1 MKCVLIP
8 VSSLT
13 TLVRSKRIV
22 ESSYPIYWVEAF
34 DEAAQKWI
42 CIDPLV
48 TKTVGKSSKYEPPT
62 SDLGNSM
69 NYVIAFEDDGSAR
82 DVTRRYVR
90 AYNAKT
96 RRARVESTH
105 QGASWIKR
113 VMRLYERTHA
123 LDRDQ
128 VEDTELARKEAQ
140 EPLPENVQDFK
151 NHPYYALER
160 HLRRNEVI
168 HPKRETGKI
177 MNGRAGNAKGSE
189 PIYRRRDVH
198 VVRSADSWYRM
209 GREIKASRSSI

>member
-1 MKCVLIP
+1 M
-8 VSSLT
+8 S
-13 TLVRSKRIV
+13 
-22 ESSYPIYWVEAF
+22 
-34 DEAAQKWI
+34 
-42 CIDPLV
+42 
-48 TKTVGKSSKYEPPT
+48 
-62 SDLGNSM
+62 
-69 NYVIAFEDDGSAR
+69 YVIAFEDDGSAK

-105 QGASWIKR
+105 QGAIWIKR
-113 VMRLYERTHA
+113 VLRLYKRSHT

-151 NHPYYALER
+151 DHPYYALER

-177 MNGRAGNAKGSE
+177 MNGRAGNAKGSD

-209 GREIKASRSSI
+209 GREIKAS

>member
-1 MKCVLIP
+1 MV
-8 VSSLT
+8 
-13 TLVRSKRIV
+13 VRPKRII

-48 TKTVGKSSKYEPPT
+48 TKTVGKSSKHEPPT
-62 SDLGNSM
+62 SDQGNNMS
-69 NYVIAFEDDGSAR
+69 YVIAFEDDGSAR

-105 QGASWIKR
+105 QGASWMKR
-113 VMRLYERTHA
+113 VLRLYKRSHP

-128 VEDTELARKEAQ
+128 VEDTELARREAQ

-151 NHPYYALER
+151 DHPYYALER

-168 HPKRETGKI
+168 HPKRETGKT

-198 VVRSADSWYRM
+198 IVRSADSWYRI
-209 GREIKASRSSI
+209 GREIKASRSSTRVSKSLNLLC